1 MRTIYRIWLSA
12 LKHEG
17 KFFFANKE
25 TAEAYAIKLVKH
37 YGGFYQLRE
46 YQDDGSTQC
55 EDE

>member
-12 LKHEG
+12 LKREG

-37 YGGFYQLRE
+37 YGGFYKLIE
-46 YQDDGSTQC
+46 YYDNSAVEC

>member
-12 LKHEG
+12 LKREG

-37 YGGFYQLRE
+37 YGGFYKLIE
-46 YQDDGSTQC
+46 YYDNGTIEC